1 MPHKIARKFAFGPS
15 ALNDLAQAF
24 DTAWLELHAW
34 GIAANTDEQVQWI
47 KTKLAQRIM
56 EYAAEGELDVVH
68 LKEFGLQGMP
78 HLCAHRVEPPRRTS
92 FTSRP
97 MRSHRASLR
106 RGHVR

>member
-1 MPHKIARKFAFGPS
+1 MPHKTERKIAFGPS
-15 ALNDLAQAF
+15 ALDDLAQAF

-68 LKEFGLQGMP
+68 LKEFELQGVP